1 MAKLLEPI
9 SGRDDCHQ
17 VKQLNILK
25 RVMFQTVKRK
35 VGRGKKAYYEEEFKW
50 NEETDDEVRENI
62 LYSIKYYEEKCS
74 NSDHT
79 NGK

>member
-1 MAKLLEPI
+1 
-9 SGRDDCHQ
+9 
-17 VKQLNILK
+17 
-25 RVMFQTVKRK
+25 VMFQTVKRK
-35 VGRGKKAYYEEEFKW
+35 IGRGKKAYYEEEFKW

-62 LYSIKYYEEKCS
+62 LYSIKYYEERCS